1 MTIKQRVANM
11 KLIKEEI
18 SDVQYLTEE
27 RDGKKSL
34 YIVGPFLAAEVVNK
48 NGRKYSMSSYGT

>member
-1 MTIKQRVANM
+1 M

-34 YIVGPFLAAEVVNK
+34 YIVGPFLAAEVVTKMDGNIQWV
-48 NGRKYSMSSYGT
+48 YGT